1 MVVRQL
7 STRECEVA
15 VLVAKGK
22 KDVEIAKQLFI
33 SRRRVGELIFNIKEK
48 WEITSRVEIG
58 IGVYHFGWLNSQ
70 EESVREHATPI
81 PFYASDHYKEVRI

>member
-1 MVVRQL
+1 MVVRKL
-7 STRECEVA
+7 STREREVA

-22 KDVEIAKQLFI
+22 KDVEIATLLFI

-58 IGVYHFGWLNSQ
+58 IGVYHFGWLHSQ
-70 EESVREHATPI
+70 EERSMEHAAPI
-81 PFYASDHYKEVRI
+81 PFYATDHYREVRI

>member
-1 MVVRQL
+1 MAIKQL
-7 STRECEVA
+7 SNRERDVA

-22 KDVEIAKQLFI
+22 KDVEIARILFI

-58 IGVYHFGWLNSQ
+58 IGVYYFGWLQ
-70 EESVREHATPI
+70 FQDDQDAWTP
-81 PFYASDHYKEVRI
+81 PFYTTGHLQEVQI